1 VVQNLHLPS
10 PRSSESPLSLPP
22 SLPLSLSLS
31 LSRSLSLSLSRSPLS
46 IRGCSV
52 CVCCVSLQPTATHS
66 AAAGRG
72 KDTHSTGHQGSKPCI
87 NSGSA
92 SLSAMTRFVTASA
105 SAIPADA
112 QGWIVRQ
119 CRVSRA
125 TGRTRALALSACAL
139 PDGAWR
145 TPACTRQHPPRPRL
159 RVPRLSQSSSVYIL
173 LRSESR
179 DSSVIL
185 PGTHTEAGSQTSSR
199 APGQPITRARA
210 TRCRLSLRCAAL
222 PASSRACSRAPGPR
236 QSGRRHLHPS
246 GTHARAAC
254 RWPGATCPSRPWPW
268 GRTHPAALGESG
280 RGAGLFPAHCSGPG
294 PSHITR
300 THPPRH
306 HHDLVCGS
314 R

>member
-1 VVQNLHLPS
+1 MYKLWECDDKLWECKLVGDDTICYVFCERH
-10 PRSSESPLSLPP
+10 PR
-22 SLPLSLSLS
+22 
-31 LSRSLSLSLSRSPLS
+31 RCR
-46 IRGCSV
+46 
-52 CVCCVSLQPTATHS
+52 
-66 AAAGRG
+66 
-72 KDTHSTGHQGSKPCI
+72 
-87 NSGSA
+87 
-92 SLSAMTRFVTASA
+92 
-105 SAIPADA
+105 
-112 QGWIVRQ
+112 GWIVRK
-119 CRVSRA
+119 CRASRA

-139 PDGAWR
+139 SDGAWR

-254 RWPGATCPSRPWPW
+254 RWPGVRNLPLSAK
-268 GRTHPAALGESG
+268 ALGSD
-280 RGAGLFPAHCSGPG
+280 S
-294 PSHITR
+294 
-300 THPPRH
+300 
-306 HHDLVCGS
+306 S
-314 R
+314 RSAW